1 MGRDFR
7 TLKDKLEIY
16 FFNSQEQMIR
26 TVEDYLAQ
34 NPDQVYSINKFSI
47 PDENIR
53 LFATNDELL
62 RKYNNFTGYDVNSPL
77 SIEQQYSYDQLRNFS
92 DMTLL
97 SQAIEK
103 FDIIKR
109 GLDLGGDFDASKI
122 KFTSLPTGVFNF
134 GLASKG
140 LIRKTEFYDVE
151 AKEVIDEKIVKEE
164 KLNNI
169 KVFYYLKSGTK
180 HFVRKQQKGTMLVK
194 DNFLGVEVNYDEN
207 QKIWLPYKDGKIFNG
222 KGKNMLSYTTT
233 TKKVYMNREK
243 LGGGVSPYVDLFVGV
258 NGLNDLDTE
267 NMLAK
272 NLSAFIVADIL
283 EKAGVKVRIY
293 GLRTY
298 VEKRKKSSSGKFYDD
313 GQVVFIAYALKEYG
327 EQIDFGRLAS
337 FTSDKRFLRVNIWR
351 IASALRKM
359 ETGQYKE
366 GKGFSLY
373 GGDDD
378 LYNSFTMF
386 KNWVFNKKGTIKL
399 DTKINDKNLM
409 ILSGLPTVSKYD
421 KLTGQNADRTFKKI
435 EKEVYRTLDYVG
447 MLLTKNP
454 KVFIEKIYKREK
466 ETPKIDYYFSNPKQ
480 QIRDYLEGLIRSNL
494 TIVPQYDTK
503 NKNSSDNI
511 FSTPLNEVPRITE
524 RTNELIDVI
533 NNVIV

>member
-34 NPDQVYSINKFSI
+34 YPNQVDSINRQGTT
-47 PDENIR
+47 DDNIR
-53 LFATNDELL
+53 SNPSF
-62 RKYNNFTGYDVNSPL
+62 YGYDPNSSM
-77 SIEQQYSYDQLRNFS
+77 SIAEQYSYDQLRNFP
-92 DMTLL
+92 DMPLL
-97 SQAIEK
+97 SEAINK
-103 FDIIKR
+103 FEVIKK

-122 KFTSLPTGVFNF
+122 KFTSLPRGVFNF

-140 LIRKTEFYDVE
+140 LIRKKEFYDVE

-169 KVFYYLKSGTK
+169 KIFYYLKNGVK

-194 DNFLGVEVNYDEN
+194 DNFLDVEVNYDEN
-207 QKIWLPYKDGKIFNG
+207 QKIWLPYKDGKVFNG
-222 KGKNMLSYTTT
+222 KGKNMLSYATT
-233 TKKVYMNREK
+233 TKKVYMYREK

-258 NGLNDLDTE
+258 NGLADLDTE

-298 VEKRKKSSSGKFYDD
+298 VEEREELSSGKVVDK
-313 GQVVFIAYALKEYG
+313 GQAVFIAYAIKEYG
-327 EQIDFGRLAS
+327 EQIDFARLAS
-337 FTSDKRFLRVNIWR
+337 FTSDKRFFRVNLWR
-351 IASALRKM
+351 VASALRKM
-359 ETGQYKE
+359 ETGAYKV
-366 GKGFSLY
+366 GKAYSLY
-373 GGDDD
+373 GGEDD
-378 LYNSFTMF
+378 LYNTFSMF
-386 KNWVFNKKGTIKL
+386 KNWVFNQKGTVKF

-409 ILSGLPTVSKYD
+409 VLSGLPTVDNSD
-421 KLTGQNADRTFKKI
+421 KLTGVNADATFRKI

-454 KVFIEKIYKREK
+454 KAFVSKIYKREI
-466 ETPKIDYYFSNPKQ
+466 ETPKIEQYYSNPKQ
-480 QIRDYLEGLIRSNL
+480 EIRDYLESLITSNL
-494 TIVPQYDTK
+494 TIVPQYDLADK
-503 NKNSSDNI
+503 DSPDNR
-511 FSTPLNEVPRITE
+511 FSTPLNEEPRITE
-524 RTNELIDVI
+524 RTNELIEVI